1 MKGNCQLT
9 MVTASSYD
17 LGYSKLSLIFQTG
30 TQILFK
36 ILIEQLELV
45 SQLFVCLFFF
55 NLI

>member
-45 SQLFVCLFFF
+45 SQLFVCLFF
-55 NLI
+55 

>member
-1 MKGNCQLT
+1 

-45 SQLFVCLFFF
+45 SQLFVCLFF
-55 NLI
+55 